1 MNNLDEDE
9 KKRKRKLRFMFIWLF
24 FLLIFLSTVTYAWF
38 TSNRIA
44 DLQFFD
50 IHVET
55 DGGLEISEN
64 AIDWKTEIT
73 VADLVNAYNSFPN
86 SVNQVTGTMRPVSTA
101 GILDANGYL
110 NMFYGQVDSSGTKN
124 FYLSAYRRI
133 EERTTEVSNNG
144 DFIAFDMFLKTA
156 TPKTLYL
163 NENSYVLPKEGT
175 ESIGI
180 ENSARV
186 AFVKEGTLPLETN
199 IGTVQNQKTTDENNV
214 YIWEPNYDIH
224 TENGVTNA
232 FKTYGIT
239 VPQTNASALEYDGV
253 AGAVASSLKVG
264 LGNANATNY
273 PDLFKKVDVDILTK
287 KEYQGNNYLFNLDPG
302 ITKMRVYLWLEGQ
315 DVDSENKAS
324 HGDITYFLEFTL
336 NP

>member
-1 MNNLDEDE
+1 MNNTDENE
-9 KKRKRKLRFMFIWLF
+9 KKHKRKLRFLFIWFF

-55 DGGLEISEN
+55 DGGLEVSEN

-73 VADLVNAYNSFPN
+73 VDDLINAYKTYPN
-86 SVNQVTGTMRPVSTA
+86 SLNQVTGTMRPVSSG
-101 GILDANGYL
+101 GILDTNGYL
-110 NMFYGQVDSSGTKN
+110 NIFYGQVDSSGTKE
-124 FYLSAYRRI
+124 FYLSTYRRI

-144 DFIAFDMFLKTA
+144 DFIAFDIFLKTA
-156 TPKTLYL
+156 TNKPLYL
-163 NENSYVLPKEGT
+163 HENSYVLPKENA
-175 ESIGI
+175 ESVGI
-180 ENSARV
+180 ENSARI
-186 AFVKEGTLPLETN
+186 AFIKEGTVPLETN
-199 IGTVQNQKTTDENNV
+199 IGTAQSQKTSNENNV

-224 TENGVTNA
+224 TENGVNNA
-232 FKTYGIT
+232 LKTYGIDI
-239 VPQTNASALEYDGV
+239 PESNANILEYDGV
-253 AGAVASSLKVG
+253 TGTVASSLKIK
-264 LGNANATNY
+264 LADANATIH
-273 PDLFKKVDVDILTK
+273 PDLFKKVDVDISTK
-287 KEYQGNNYLFNLDPG
+287 KEYQGNNYLFDLEPG

-315 DVDSENKAS
+315 DVDSENRAS